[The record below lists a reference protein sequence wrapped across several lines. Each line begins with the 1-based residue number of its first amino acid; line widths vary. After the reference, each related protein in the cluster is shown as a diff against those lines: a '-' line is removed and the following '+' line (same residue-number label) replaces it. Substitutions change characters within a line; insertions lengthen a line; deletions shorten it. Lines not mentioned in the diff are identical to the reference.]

1 MIDAKA
7 LEGKVAIVTGSSRG
21 IGRAIALGF
30 AREGARVVVAGRSS
44 DPNAA
49 ALSIEGTKREIE
61 EAGGEALAI
70 RCDIT
75 QEGDVRNLVQ
85 QVIDRWGRIDV
96 LVNNAG
102 ITWAFGLLETPP
114 EKWNEIMRTN
124 VDGLYVDGLYLCS
137 IVAAPHMIAAGGGSV
152 INISSG
158 RGRSEDARSVAYA
171 ASKAAV
177 TRLSIKFAAEMKPH
191 NVAVNVLDP
200 GATLVERASTGS
212 DRSGWKRPEEKKI
225 IPACVYLARQR
236 GDGFTGH
243 EVSEAEFEVSWP

>member
-1 MIDAKA
+1 
-7 LEGKVAIVTGSSRG
+7 V
-21 IGRAIALGF
+21 
-30 AREGARVVVAGRSS
+30 
-44 DPNAA
+44 
-49 ALSIEGTKREIE
+49 
-61 EAGGEALAI
+61 

-75 QEGDVRNLVQ
+75 QATDVRNLVELTMTQ
-85 QVIDRWGRIDV
+85 WGRIDV

-114 EKWNEIMRTN
+114 AKWNEIMRTN
-124 VDGLYVDGLYLCS
+124 VDGLYLCS
-137 IVAAPHMIAAGGGSV
+137 IAVAPHMIEGGGGSI

-158 RGRSEDARSVAYA
+158 RGHSEDARSIAYA

-212 DRSGWKRPEEKKI
+212 DRSGWKRPEEKQI
-225 IPACVYLARQR
+225 IPACIFLAQQR
-236 GDGFTGH
+236 GDGLTGH
-243 EVSEAEFEVSWP
+243 ELNEAEYGVSWP

>member
-1 MIDAKA
+1 MAAKA
-7 LEGKVAIVTGSSRG
+7 LDGKVAIVTGSSRG

-30 AREGARVVVAGRSS
+30 AREGARVVVVGRTS
-44 DPNAA
+44 DPGAA
-49 ALSIEGTKREIE
+49 ALTIEGTAREIA
-61 EAGGEALAI
+61 EAGGKAMAV

-75 QEGDVRNLVQ
+75 QEAEVHGLVQ
-85 QVIDRWGRIDV
+85 EVIDRWGAIDV

-102 ITWAFGLLETPP
+102 VTWAYGLLETPP
-114 EKWNEIMRTN
+114 AKWNEIMRTN
-124 VDGLYVDGLYLCS
+124 VDGLYHCS
-137 IVAAPHMIAAGGGSV
+137 LAAAPQMIAAGGGAIV
-152 INISSG
+152 NISSG

-177 TRLSIKFAAEMKPH
+177 TRLSIKFAAEMQPH

-225 IPACVYLARQR
+225 IPACIFLAQQR

-243 EVSEAEFEVSWP
+243 EVSEADFEVTWP